1 MEAAEDSWKQL
12 ETAAPEVIVMMMKTA
27 VGWHIELEFDEDD
40 NRTRAAALV
49 RLPDGSEVRAHG
61 YASRHPSDSNQP
73 RVGEEV
79 AGARALNELAM
90 KLLTKAHDEIDE
102 ASGRTSY
109 PLT

>member
-1 MEAAEDSWKQL
+1 
-12 ETAAPEVIVMMMKTA
+12 MMHTI
-27 VGWHIELEFDEDD
+27 VGWHIELEFEEDTQ
-40 NRTRAAALV
+40 RTRAAALV

-61 YASRHPSDSNQP
+61 YASRHPSDSEQP
-73 RVGEEV
+73 RVGEEI

-102 ASGRTSY
+102 TSGRTSY